1 MYWSVDM
8 RLMIST
14 YISSSEITTLQ
25 HEAGD
30 HAVEAG
36 TLVSKSFLAG
46 AEGAEVLGCFG
57 DDVVV
62 EVEDDPGGGPFV
74 DGDVEVDLGRGAAG
88 RGCSGWC
95 SRGG

>member
-1 MYWSVDM
+1 MYWLVDM
-8 RLMIST
+8 ILMIST
-14 YISSSEITTLQ
+14 YIASSEITTLQ

-30 HAVEAG
+30 HTVEAG
-36 TLVSKSFLAG
+36 TLVSESFLAG

-62 EVEDDPGGGPFV
+62 EVEDDPGGWAVV
-74 DGDVEVDLGRGAAG
+74 DGDVEVDLGRGSAG
-88 RGCSGWC
+88 GGCSGWC